1 MIDWCVRVNF
11 IGSMVEKIF
20 LNKLVFFVGFQ
31 SRCSHLHGMPAR
43 NIKKA
48 SGNQNALVGVF
59 IFVSS
64 CALF

>member
-1 MIDWCVRVNF
+1 MVNF
-11 IGSMVEKIF
+11 IGSVVGKIF
-20 LNKLVFFVGFQ
+20 LNQFVLFCVGFQ